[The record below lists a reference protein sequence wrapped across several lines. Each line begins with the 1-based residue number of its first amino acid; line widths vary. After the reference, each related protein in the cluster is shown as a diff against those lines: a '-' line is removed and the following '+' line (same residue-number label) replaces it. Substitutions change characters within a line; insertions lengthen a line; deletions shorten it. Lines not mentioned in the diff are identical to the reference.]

1 MKIWLFTLVLSSLSL
16 WVQGAEIAGRVVGV
30 SDGDTITL
38 LDSQR
43 VQHKVRLQG
52 IDAPEKKQPF
62 GQRAKEH
69 LSNQVFNRFVTVQY
83 DKRDRYKRIVGKV
96 MHYGVDVNLGMVSAG
111 FAWHYK
117 DYEKEQSFA
126 DRAAYAA
133 AEDDARR
140 ARRGLW
146 ADPRPVPPWEF
157 RRSER

>member
-1 MKIWLFTLVLSSLSL
+1 MKTWLVAFVLSGLTL

-30 SDGDTITL
+30 SDGDTITV
-38 LDSQR
+38 LDNQR

-62 GQRAKEH
+62 GQRSKEH

-83 DKRDRYKRIVGKV
+83 EKRDRYQRLVGKV
-96 MHYGVDVNLGMVSAG
+96 MHDGVDVNLGMVSVG

-117 DYEKEQSFA
+117 EYEKEQSFA

-157 RRSER
+157 RGR

>member
-1 MKIWLFTLVLSSLSL
+1 MKTWLVAFALSGLSL
-16 WVQGAEIAGRVVGV
+16 WVQAAEIAGRVVSI
-30 SDGDTITL
+30 SDGDTITG
-38 LDSQR
+38 LDSQC
-43 VQHKVRLQG
+43 VQHKARLQG
-52 IDAPEKKQPF
+52 IDAPEKKQPV
-62 GQRAKEH
+62 GQRSKEH
-69 LSNQVFNRFVTVQY
+69 LSNQVFNRFVTVQH
-83 DKRDRYKRIVGKV
+83 DKRDRYQRLVGKV
-96 MHYGVDVNLGMVSAG
+96 MHYGVDVNLGMVSVG

-157 RRSER
+157 RKSER